1 MKRLLFVAAA
11 VATLLVLLAPA
22 ALAAGPVAATGDL
35 ILSVNGGVAVPVDTQ
50 VKTVIVIDGDASVSG
65 NVDTLIVTGGR
76 ATLSGAT
83 VRNLTVIDGSAEL
96 QAGTTVSGDVSTIR
110 ATVTQQPGAV
120 VQGSV
125 KALDADLAALGLL
138 LIPFLILLFL
148 GFGLVAVAAALLVA
162 ALGARQVR
170 EVEALI
176 SERPGP
182 ALVAG
187 IAGMVGLPLLAI
199 LLMVT
204 VIGAQI
210 GLALLFLVWP
220 ALAFSAWLVA
230 AIWIGDWLVTRR
242 RGSPEP
248 GRPYRA
254 AVLGVV
260 VLAIAGLLPFVTA
273 IATLFG
279 LGAVLLAAWRILRPA
294 APPLAQAGSTQPAPS
309 AS

>member
-204 VIGAQI
+204 VIGAPI